1 MKWLIKKLLT
11 WVLEGDNTCTE
22 IFLHT
27 LVILIQIC
35 FFGIWNCKVFQSYHA
50 IKSHCICFCWFCNN
64 FWFSKFWH
72 TRYYLFFLRGKLYL
86 DKDCVYKYCWWKGYV
101 EIHLNHV
108 IWGNLIHIMHNILSK
123 SNQIRIVK
131 LLLYT
136 TPWVYKI

>member
-1 MKWLIKKLLT
+1 MANQEVIDVGSGGRQYMYW
-11 WVLEGDNTCTE
+11 D
-22 IFLHT
+22 IFAYPGNSYSNMFL
-27 LVILIQIC
+27 
-35 FFGIWNCKVFQSYHA
+35 GIWNCKVFQNYHA

-108 IWGNLIHIMHNILSK
+108 IWGNLIHIMHNILGK